1 MGLINGSL
9 QIGKSALMSHQSM
22 IQILGNNIANAGN
35 PDYKRQ
41 SGRLSPIRGA
51 RLPEGFDPGAG
62 VRLTGLQRH
71 VDSAIEQRLR
81 DALGENKYDDQTSQV
96 LARLET
102 LYNEMSDNDLSSSL
116 SQFFNAFSELQ
127 SKPQDS
133 STRAVTVQTAQSLTE
148 QIQTLR
154 HDIVGV
160 YNDLSKTMSETVDEV
175 NRITSQIA
183 QLNGEIAQTTSS
195 GGNAGA
201 VLDERDRQLKDLS
214 QLVNIHV
221 FEQDS
226 GTVTVYVGS
235 DPIVQHNQARKL
247 EINKETKN
255 GLILP
260 ELVFSDTGKKI
271 DSSSGT
277 AGAVIDLIND
287 YVSGNIHQLDD
298 LSSSII
304 FEVNKIH
311 SSGQGLKG
319 YTSTTSTYAV
329 SNADEALNN
338 AGLAFTPQNG
348 TFMLNVKDLNTGQT
362 TTHQINIDLDGLGTD
377 TTLNSLAAQINAVN
391 NVNASVT
398 GNGKLELSTTNKNY
412 EMTFSQDSSHTLAA
426 LGINSFFS
434 GKNAFDIAVNSDVAD
449 NPQLIAAAKDNLP
462 GDGTNAASIAA
473 LRTKAID
480 SLGGLSIPGQYRSIV
495 GELATKTAGARQR
508 KQVHQAIVDT
518 LTAQSESVSGVNLD
532 EETVHLMS
540 SQQAFQGAAKYIS
553 SVNAMMQEILNLI

>member
-412 EMTFSQDSSHTLAA
+412 EMTFSQDGSHTLAA